1 MSDAPNPVTT
11 LTKQW
16 FEIEGVKQDR
26 RAFGFIGKLY
36 KQYGEE
42 TLLQAFD
49 AIKSRPS
56 QATNI
61 KRPQEY
67 LRGICKKIGIS
78 ESAIDHK
85 GRGQFEDMMKNMF
98 S

>member
-1 MSDAPNPVTT
+1 MSTPNPVTT

-16 FEIEGVKQDR
+16 FEIKGIKEDR

-42 TLLQAFD
+42 TVLQAFD
-49 AIKSRPS
+49 AIKSRPT
-56 QATNI
+56 QAEGI
-61 KRPQEY
+61 KRPNEY
-67 LRGICKKIGIS
+67 LRGICKKIGVS
-78 ESAIDHK
+78 DSAIDHE
-85 GRGQFEDMMKNMF
+85 GRSQFEGMMKDMF

>member
-1 MSDAPNPVTT
+1 MTAPNPVTQ

-16 FEIEGVKQDR
+16 FEIKGIKQDR
-26 RAFGFIGKLY
+26 RAYGFIGKLY

-49 AIKSRPS
+49 AVKSRPT
-56 QATNI
+56 QAEDI

-67 LRGICKKIGIS
+67 LRGICRKLGVAS
-78 ESAIDHK
+78 SAVDK
-85 GRGQFEDMMKNMF
+85 EGRQQLEYMMKDLF

>member
-1 MSDAPNPVTT
+1 MAAPNPVTS

-16 FEIEGVKQDR
+16 FEIKGIKQDR
-26 RAFGFIGKLY
+26 RAFGFIGKMY

-42 TLLQAFD
+42 TVLQAFD
-49 AIKSRPS
+49 AIKARPT
-56 QATNI
+56 QAEGI

-67 LRGICKKIGIS
+67 LRGICKKIGVAD
-78 ESAIDHK
+78 SAVDK
-85 GRGQFEDMMKNMF
+85 EGRGHFENMMKDMF